1 MISVFAGLPDNKI
14 TKRYRVVPGKSIQAE
29 HGLSYY
35 HRFSL
40 RPGTTEAADLGQLKK
55 EEIESLGLKVF
66 EAIVQ

>member
-14 TKRYRVVPGKSIQAE
+14 TKRYRVVPGKSTHAE

-55 EEIESLGLKVF
+55 E
-66 EAIVQ
+66 